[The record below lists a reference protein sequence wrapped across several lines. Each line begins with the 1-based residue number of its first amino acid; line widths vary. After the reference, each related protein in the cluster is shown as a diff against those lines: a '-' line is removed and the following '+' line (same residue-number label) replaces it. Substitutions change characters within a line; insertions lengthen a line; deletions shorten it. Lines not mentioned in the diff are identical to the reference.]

1 MIMNLTVLLVLAIA
15 VALFAVANSSAVIIN
30 LILWQSQQVSLA
42 IVILVSV
49 LSGFIAAGVIAVLQ
63 KIRDGLKIKQ
73 LESKIKELERYI
85 SQRGLPLQ

>member
-1 MIMNLTVLLVLAIA
+1 MIMNLTVLLILAVV

-30 LILWQSQQVSLA
+30 LILWQSQQVSLS

-49 LSGFIAAGVIAVLQ
+49 LSGFIAAGIIAVFQ
-63 KIRDGLKIKQ
+63 KVKDGLKIKQ
-73 LESKIKELERYI
+73 LESKIKELERHI

>member
-1 MIMNLTVLLVLAIA
+1 MIINLTVLLVLAVV

-30 LILWQSQQVSLA
+30 LILWQSQQVSLS

-49 LSGFIAAGVIAVLQ
+49 LSGFIAAGIIAVFQ
-63 KIRDGLKIKQ
+63 KIKDGLKIKQ
-73 LESKIKELERYI
+73 LESKVKELERHI

>member
-1 MIMNLTVLLVLAIA
+1 MIMNLTVLLVLAIV

-30 LILWQSQQVSLA
+30 LILWQSQQVSLSV
-42 IVILVSV
+42 VILVSV

-73 LESKIKELERYI
+73 LESKIKELERHI

>member
-1 MIMNLTVLLVLAIA
+1 MIMNLTVLLVLAVM
-15 VALFAVANSSAVIIN
+15 VALFAVANSSAVVIN

>member
-1 MIMNLTVLLVLAIA
+1 MIMNLTVLLVLAVV

-30 LILWQSQQVSLA
+30 LILWQSQQVSLS

-49 LSGFIAAGVIAVLQ
+49 LSGFIAAGIIAVFQ
-63 KIRDGLKIKQ
+63 KVKDGLKIKQ
-73 LESKIKELERYI
+73 LESKIKELERHI

>member
-1 MIMNLTVLLVLAIA
+1 MIMNLTVLLILAVV
-15 VALFAVANSSAVIIN
+15 VALFAVANSSAVVIN

-73 LESKIKELERYI
+73 LESKIKELERHI